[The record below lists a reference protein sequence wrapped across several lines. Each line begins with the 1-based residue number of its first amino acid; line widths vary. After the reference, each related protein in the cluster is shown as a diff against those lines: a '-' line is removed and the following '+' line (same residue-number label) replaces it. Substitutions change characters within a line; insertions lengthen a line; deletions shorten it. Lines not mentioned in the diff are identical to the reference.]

1 MRLLVTR
8 PENDA
13 RAFAEALS
21 QRGHEAILAPLMEIR
36 SHPGPEI
43 GLAGVQAVLATSAN
57 GIRALAARTSRRDI
71 AVYAVGPQ
79 TSEAARD
86 AGFGSVHNAEGNS
99 QALVEFV
106 ARHANPQSGPLL
118 HAAGEETAGAVRENL
133 TARGFKVETLV
144 LYGAYPAASLPPEA
158 VRALAESAADG
169 VMLFSPKSAGIFA
182 SLVASAGLAPRCAS
196 VTAYCISAATAAALA
211 PLTFQRLAIAA
222 SPNQDA
228 MLALLK

>member
-13 RAFAEALS
+13 TAFAQILS
-21 QRGHEAILAPLMEIR
+21 RHGHEAILAPLMEIR
-36 SHPGPEI
+36 SHPGPEVS
-43 GLAGVQAVLATSAN
+43 LAGVQAVLATSAN

-79 TSEAARD
+79 TSEAAD
-86 AGFGSVHNAEGNS
+86 NAGFAPVHNAEGNS

-106 ARHANPQSGPLL
+106 TRHANPQAGALL
-118 HAAGEETAGAVRENL
+118 HAAGEETAGAVREDL
-133 TARGFKVETLV
+133 TARGFQVETLV

-158 VRALAESAADG
+158 VRALTESAANG

-182 SLVASAGLAPRCAS
+182 SLVTSAGLAPRCAS
-196 VTAYCISAATAAALA
+196 ITAYCISAATAAALA
-211 PLTFQRLAIAA
+211 PVTFGHVAIAA
-222 SPNQDA
+222 TPNQDA

>member
-13 RAFAEALS
+13 RAFAQLLS
-21 QRGHEAILAPLMEIR
+21 RHGHEAILAPLMEIR

-43 GLAGVQAVLATSAN
+43 AFTGVQAVLATSAN

-79 TSEAARD
+79 TTEAAET
-86 AGFGSVHNAEGNS
+86 AGFAPVHNAEGNS

-106 ARHANPQSGPLL
+106 ARHANPQSGALL
-118 HAAGEETAGAVRENL
+118 HAAGEETAGAVRESL
-133 TARGFKVETLV
+133 IARRFQVETQV
-144 LYGAYPAASLPPEA
+144 LYGAHPATTLPPEA
-158 VRALAESAADG
+158 ARALSESAADG

-196 VTAYCISAATAAALA
+196 ITAYCISAATAAALA